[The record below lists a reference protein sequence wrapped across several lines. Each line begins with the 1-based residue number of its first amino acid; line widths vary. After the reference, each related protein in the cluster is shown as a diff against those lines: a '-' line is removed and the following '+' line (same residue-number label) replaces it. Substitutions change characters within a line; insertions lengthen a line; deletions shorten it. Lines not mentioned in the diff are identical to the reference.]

1 MKKLYIF
8 LASAALLAFAACER
22 TEMEAPVAGDPAE
35 TTTLTLAFDATRTQL
50 VDGKTA
56 WAAGDK
62 VRILNSDGKY
72 TVDVEVPADQDGKTS
87 FDVEVSIKDTAYF
100 AVYPVSAAEG
110 IADNK
115 VQIRIPS
122 STSGRFA
129 DANICAAKA
138 VGTTLSMRNV
148 TSVLKL
154 NVNSGNVVE
163 MLQIASKNALVGAY
177 SVDLS
182 GEAPALAAV
191 ANDTTKSVTVAVGGV
206 DGDYFVAAAPVEIDP
221 GLSITA
227 LRGNGG
233 YQTLT
238 SGVKNTLA
246 INKIFDLGVIG
257 DNLTSGLT
265 GEGTESNPFLLTNA
279 GEFGA
284 FAASVNLGKS
294 YEDQYVSLQCDM
306 VDNPVTTPIGFYI
319 SDDEQAPFSGHFL
332 GNNHKIKV
340 DLDGINSKDP
350 KGQHY
355 VALFGELGAGSSI
368 ADLEVEGVVKAD
380 GNYAA
385 GVVGSSEGSS
395 AKRVSLTNI
404 KANVAVTS
412 KGNYIG
418 GVAGYAGYTD
428 IKDCDNSGA
437 VTGNNTVAGV
447 SAYNYNVTL
456 TNCHNTAAIKS
467 TATAG
472 TGMFFPAGNN
482 YSAGNYPNGSGG
494 VAGWTQNSKLNNC
507 SNTAS
512 VEGFNKVGGV
522 VGVTYWTDVDG
533 LTNSGNVTGN
543 GYYEGSN
550 ISGQM
555 EMGLGSAAGG
565 VIGWVH
571 TAGKITNCSNSGK
584 VVGKLGIGGIIGIAN
599 GSNSATPSFDNLV
612 NTGEIAANTDGTGKT
627 FPRGIGGHNPG
638 TGGIIGSLVRFGN
651 RSTTVS
657 NCRNSGKV
665 TSVSVNTGGIIGLM
679 HDHGNLAKPAYS
691 YILQC
696 VNEGDV
702 TGGPFRV
709 GGIVGYSFCRFVGRL
724 QMKNC
729 ANHGT
734 ITGTRP
740 TSGGTVAG
748 GIIGGLG
755 SNSTN
760 ATYRNTDQL
769 WIHNCY
775 NDGDVVYS
783 TASLTDPYVGG
794 IAGYLWGNTYFQ
806 NNYNGGYVGP
816 ADKSAPATDAL
827 KYLGGLA
834 GLQYQSYVHYSYS
847 SNEVLNGQM
856 VGSAGT
862 ANRTDT
868 VCSFDPADGT
878 LAINITAN
886 NKVCDKLMDALNE
899 WQNYSV
905 GAGNVYY
912 NWTGEAGH
920 PVFAD
925 TMD

>member
-1 MKKLYIF
+1 
-8 LASAALLAFAACER
+8 
-22 TEMEAPVAGDPAE
+22 MEAPVAGDPAE

-87 FDVEVSIKDTAYF
+87 FDVEVKMKDTSYF

-115 VQIRIPS
+115 VKIRIPS

-163 MLQIASKNALVGAY
+163 MLQIASKNPLVGAY

-206 DGDYFVAAAPVEIDP
+206 DGDYFVAVAPVEIDP

-238 SGVKNTLA
+238 SGVKNTLE

-257 DNLTSGLT
+257 NQLTSGLT

-368 ADLEVEGVVKAD
+368 ADLEVEGVVKATGD
-380 GNYAA
+380 NAA
-385 GVVGSSEGSS
+385 GLVGSSEGTST
-395 AKRVSLTNI
+395 KRVTLTNI
-404 KANVAVTS
+404 KSNVTVNAE
-412 KGNYIG
+412 GDQIAG
-418 GVAGYAGYTD
+418 IAGYACYTD
-428 IKDCDNSGA
+428 ISG
-437 VTGNNTVAGV
+437 
-447 SAYNYNVTL
+447 
-456 TNCHNTAAIKS
+456 CHNTGAIS
-467 TATAG
+467 
-472 TGMFFPAGNN
+472 GNN
-482 YSAGNYPNGSGG
+482 C
-494 VAGWTQNSKLNNC
+494 VAGIGAYLYNTSISDC
-507 SNTAS
+507 SNTAIIAS
-512 VEGFNKVGGV
+512 TADTPTGMYALMRLKYEVVDNVSTMNWTNGTGGIAGFAQNSNLKDVNNSGAIGAYMKVGGIA
-522 VGVTYWTDVDG
+522 GVTYWTPVDNAENSG
-533 LTNSGNVTGN
+533 TVTATGDLNLNAGSVYGMQWGSVAGGIVGWLHTYGNITNSTNHSSGI
-543 GYYEGSN
+543 
-550 ISGQM
+550 ISGK
-555 EMGLGSAAGG
+555 G
-565 VIGWVH
+565 
-571 TAGKITNCSNSGK
+571 
-584 VVGKLGIGGIIGIAN
+584 GIGGIVGVISTMNNASAKPVLSN
-599 GSNSATPSFDNLV
+599 CKNSAKVS
-612 NTGEIAANTDGTGKT
+612 ADGVYC
-627 FPRGIGGHNPG
+627 GGTQWTANPG
-638 TGGIIGSLVRFGN
+638 TGGICGTAYTYRAYTVTINDCVNDGEVIATNSTSSAHSVGGILGLSYGGNNAYGGSNTINRCVNNGN
-651 RSTTVS
+651 ITAGFWV
-657 NCRNSGKV
+657 
-665 TSVSVNTGGIIGLM
+665 GGIIGLS
-679 HDHGNLAKPAYS
+679 GAAYS
-691 YILQC
+691 TI
-696 VNEGDV
+696 VNVYNSVNHGTV
-702 TGGPFRV
+702 TGTGNNGKYAGVHV
-709 GGIVGYSFCRFVGRL
+709 GGI
-724 QMKNC
+724 
-729 ANHGT
+729 
-734 ITGTRP
+734 
-740 TSGGTVAG
+740 AG
-748 GIIGGLG
+748 GIG
-755 SNSTN
+755 
-760 ATYRNTDQL
+760 TYNGQKSPCDVL
-769 WIHNCY
+769 NIKNCY
-775 NDGDVVYS
+775 NDGDVYYS
-783 TASLTDPYVGG
+783 QVDNATPYAGGIVGNCYFSVTISGKTYHLTNNASL
-794 IAGYLWGNTYFQ
+794 IQ
-806 NNYNGGYVGP
+806 NVYNLGYVGP
-816 ADKSAPATDAL
+816 IGKVEPATGADA
-827 KYLGGLA
+827 YIGSLA
-834 GLQYQSYVHYSYS
+834 GHQRSNCVHFSYFS
-847 SNEVLNGQM
+847 SGVA
-856 VGSAGT
+856 VGSAST
-862 ANRTDT
+862 VAARTDT

-878 LAINITAN
+878 LAVNVTAN
-886 NKVCDKLMDALNE
+886 NKICDKLLDALNE
-899 WQNYSV
+899 WQNYYV

-912 NWTGEAGH
+912 NWTGPAGH